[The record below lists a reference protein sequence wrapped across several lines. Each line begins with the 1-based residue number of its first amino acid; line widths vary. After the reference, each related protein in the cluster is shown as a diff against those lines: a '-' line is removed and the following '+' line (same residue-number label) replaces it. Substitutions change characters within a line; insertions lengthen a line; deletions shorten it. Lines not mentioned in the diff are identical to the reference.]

1 MEMWIWQLYQ
11 NEINFFER
19 KADEL
24 LVETIIHETK
34 MDKRKQQQ
42 LQPTEEDIDHLLKMI
57 VSTLKAIAIIET
69 YRYFQ
74 MLQILLTDRNMCLF
88 YAKRNE
94 HFENLLIVFLLKIKN
109 EEGIDFT
116 INR

>member
-1 MEMWIWQLYQ
+1 MEMSIWEDYQ

-19 KADEL
+19 RADEL

-42 LQPTEEDIDHLLKMI
+42 LRPTEEDIDQLLKMI
-57 VSTLKAIAIIET
+57 VSLLKAIAITET

-74 MLQILLTDRNMCLF
+74 LLQIVLTDQNMHLF
-88 YAKRNE
+88 YAKRDE
-94 HFENLLIVFLLKIKN
+94 HFENLLMVLLLKIKN
-109 EEGIDFT
+109 EQRIDFT
-116 INR
+116 IN

>member
-1 MEMWIWQLYQ
+1 MSIWEDYQ

-19 KADEL
+19 RADEL

-57 VSTLKAIAIIET
+57 VAESDSH
-69 YRYFQ
+69 YRNLSIFSNV
-74 MLQILLTDRNMCLF
+74 TNTADRSK
-88 YAKRNE
+88 Y
-94 HFENLLIVFLLKIKN
+94 VFVL
-109 EEGIDFT
+109 
-116 INR
+116 R

>member
-1 MEMWIWQLYQ
+1 MWIWQLYQ

-57 VSTLKAIAIIET
+57 VSTLKAIAV
-69 YRYFQ
+69 
-74 MLQILLTDRNMCLF
+74 TDQNMRLF
-88 YAKRNE
+88 YAKRDE

-109 EEGIDFT
+109 SERIDFT

>member
-1 MEMWIWQLYQ
+1 MWIWQLYQ
-11 NEINFFER
+11 NQIDFFER

-42 LQPTEEDIDHLLKMI
+42 LQPTEEDIDQLHKMI
-57 VSTLKAIAIIET
+57 ISTLKAIAIIET

-74 MLQILLTDRNMCLF
+74 MSQILLSDQNIQLF
-88 YAKRNE
+88 YAKRE
-94 HFENLLIVFLLKIKN
+94 QHFENLLIVFLLKIKT
-109 EEGIDFT
+109 EQGIDFT
-116 INR
+116 VNR